1 MEGDY
6 TQTPAR
12 GQTQGLDSEVPNV
25 QCSCLSPEIRPNQET
40 IMPTLR
46 TGFAVPLLLILI
58 ATLVSAQKTG
68 PSDAEYIAQALSAAP
83 EAVAKAAAVV
93 RMEKDGKI
101 TTLREGK
108 NGFSCMVIG
117 GGEKMCADAN
127 SMEFFDAWAKHQP
140 PPNKLGLT
148 YMLSGYDVGGSN
160 TDPYAMSKTADNHWV
175 TTYSEVTTPT
185 MCAAFTSPCQ
195 SPGRI
200 NSTKRG
206 ERDICSSI
214 APRRTLGHG
223 TLLLSR
229 PATTP
234 VSTLLPRADTLGKT
248 LTNGRHAWER
258 PILPMEPQI

>member
-1 MEGDY
+1 
-6 TQTPAR
+6 
-12 GQTQGLDSEVPNV
+12 
-25 QCSCLSPEIRPNQET
+25 
-40 IMPTLR
+40 MPTLR
-46 TGFAVPLLLILI
+46 TGFAVLLLLILI
-58 ATLVSAQKTG
+58 ATLVSAQKT

-93 RMEKDGKI
+93 RMEKDGEI

-175 TTYSEVTTPT
+175 VTGPHVMILGPASKSLGLTSTTDVDPAKPYMMWVGTPYEHAMIPVGSDKSQRKPVT
-185 MCAAFTSPCQ
+185 
-195 SPGRI
+195 
-200 NSTKRG
+200 
-206 ERDICSSI
+206 ER
-214 APRRTLGHG
+214 
-223 TLLLSR
+223 
-229 PATTP
+229 
-234 VSTLLPRADTLGKT
+234 K
-248 LTNGRHAWER
+248 
-258 PILPMEPQI
+258 